1 MICSLNPPLT
11 TITKKTS
18 DLTLEKYMEKSPLKA
33 GPVCLCNSTL
43 TSKNQSCKTEF
54 KQDTLKTLVIPK
66 RKKNQEC
73 RSGIARDK
81 LKYIKLFVFSNQ
93 IQPNEIKKMMMIR
106 ARSVKVMKSRE
117 IVSLPTA
124 KMDQEIGKHFLRE

>member
-11 TITKKTS
+11 TITK
-18 DLTLEKYMEKSPLKA
+18 EK
-33 GPVCLCNSTL
+33 
-43 TSKNQSCKTEF
+43 
-54 KQDTLKTLVIPK
+54 
-66 RKKNQEC
+66 KKNQEC

-81 LKYIKLFVFSNQ
+81 LKYIKLFVFSDQ
-93 IQPNEIKKMMMIR
+93 IQPNEIKKMVMIR

-117 IVSLPTA
+117 IASLPTA